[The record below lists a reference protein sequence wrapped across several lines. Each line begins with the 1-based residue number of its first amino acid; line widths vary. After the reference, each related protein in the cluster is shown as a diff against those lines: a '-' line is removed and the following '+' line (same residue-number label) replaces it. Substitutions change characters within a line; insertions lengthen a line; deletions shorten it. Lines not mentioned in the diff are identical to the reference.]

1 VNIRILVAD
10 DSEPWRRF
18 VSSAILPKKPG
29 WHIVCEVSDGV
40 EAVKK
45 AEELKP
51 DLILL
56 DIGLPKLNGIEAAR
70 QITKIPSNSK
80 ILFLSAFDS
89 LEVVEQALNTG
100 ANGYIVKLDA
110 GSELVVAV
118 EAVFQGKRYVSSRL
132 KGVISAQAEDA
143 HASDKPVHDELL
155 ASRLIRLPEMEFTRC
170 HEVLFYSDDVV
181 FLESVTHFIGAPLRF
196 GNAAVVFATKPHR
209 DMLFEELKAQGVDAD
224 VLIQQGS
231 YVSLDAADT
240 LSKFMINGWP
250 DTDRFFE
257 GFKNLIES
265 ASNAANAKHP
275 RVAIFGEWVAL
286 LWAEGKRD
294 AAIRLE
300 QLGNDL
306 ARTRKVDIL
315 CAYPSKLRIQE
326 DKHSF
331 GVVCGE
337 HSAVRS
343 R

>member
-1 VNIRILVAD
+1 MR
-10 DSEPWRRF
+10 
-18 VSSAILPKKPG
+18 
-29 WHIVCEVSDGV
+29 
-40 EAVKK
+40 
-45 AEELKP
+45 
-51 DLILL
+51 
-56 DIGLPKLNGIEAAR
+56 
-70 QITKIPSNSK
+70 
-80 ILFLSAFDS
+80 
-89 LEVVEQALNTG
+89 NTG
-100 ANGYIVKLDA
+100 VFSCLADEDHAFGFGELAEMLLCDIVLALAFAELDHGNLLAAGKLLQRSHEGFADRVHEDA
-110 GSELVVAV
+110 GSELVGAV

-155 ASRLIRLPEMEFTRC
+155 ASRLIRVPEMEFTRC

-209 DMLFEELKAQGVDAD
+209 DMLFEELKAQGVDVD

-265 ASNAANAKHP
+265 ASKAANAKHP
-275 RVAIFGEWVAL
+275 RVAIFGERVAL

-306 ARTRKVDIL
+306 AKTRKVDIL
-315 CAYPSKLRIQE
+315 CAYPSRLRIQE